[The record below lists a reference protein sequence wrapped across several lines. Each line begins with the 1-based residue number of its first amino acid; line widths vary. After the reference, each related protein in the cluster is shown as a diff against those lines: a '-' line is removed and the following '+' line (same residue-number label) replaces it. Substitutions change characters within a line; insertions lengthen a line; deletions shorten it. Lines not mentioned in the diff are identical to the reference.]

1 MVKGVSIRLLDLIAH
16 RDKLKIVS
24 GDVGNA
30 FVTAPCLEK
39 VYSRAGPEFGEQ
51 QDAVMILAK
60 ALYGLRSS
68 SRAFRGHFAD
78 FLKSLGFRSCWYDR
92 DVWMRL
98 RDDHSGY
105 DYLCTHVDDF
115 KIVAA
120 DPDRWIEHIKAV
132 FHIKSVGPPRI
143 IWAMII
149 IGAPARRRGFWAVQH
164 TSRSVSVAW
173 KTTTCLMENCTSIKT
188 HCLPRYILKWTPHRC
203 LMLMAHDCSKPLLV
217 WPNGRV
223 P

>member
-1 MVKGVSIRLLDLIAH
+1 MLDLIAH
-16 RDKLKIVS
+16 RDKLKIVC

-51 QDAVMILAK
+51 QDTVMILVK
-60 ALYGLRSS
+60 ALYGLQSS

-78 FLKSLGFRSCWYDR
+78 FLKSLGFHSCRYDR

-98 RDDHSGY
+98 RNDHSGY

-120 DPDRWIEHIKAV
+120 DPDCWIEHIKA
-132 FHIKSVGPPRI
+132 
-143 IWAMII
+143 
-149 IGAPARRRGFWAVQH
+149 
-164 TSRSVSVAW
+164 
-173 KTTTCLMENCTSIKT
+173 
-188 HCLPRYILKWTPHRC
+188 
-203 LMLMAHDCSKPLLV
+203 
-217 WPNGRV
+217 
-223 P
+223 